1 VPAAGTEIKILYST
15 ETTYTNYDDIPY
27 TNETSTT
34 YAQTKTFPYV
44 EPTWADDNFTDYL
57 GVNYRFDIDDLSF
70 IVSNITNI
78 ENGDHFSLTGTSDW
92 WAEDIKVFKENPATI
107 KVYWIGGYS
116 SNKWS
121 HAENDGEIKINIT
134 NLEMTMTITP
144 PNHTDVHVDWI
155 HLAVDYNITA
165 LYDTTPGLW
174 NVTIELDING
184 VGLKDGQLYT
194 EHIPGRYEWT
204 VLGRDAHTSDSLGA
218 TLVTAAFK
226 NKQIEI
232 GLSGLDMMYYE
243 WMNPSIPYVM
253 NCFGTAPGSRG
264 DYKDDG
270 STPGQRPALRDDW
283 CTTWPITS
291 SNMIGVGGPLANMFT
306 LYFNEFTDAFY
317 GTYVTGWGE
326 TYTSYATWQNKIA
339 ALTCWNGS
347 KKGYVAT
354 YDTGYAVIATYKDL
368 NGTVGLVIW
377 GLGPRDTYYASK
389 FFHEEIIYELQSF
402 PLCVTSIILKIDYTD
417 PLHPGFSIVEC
428 LGTISETLVETT
440 KGGIHDP

>member
-1 VPAAGTEIKILYST
+1 
-15 ETTYTNYDDIPY
+15 
-27 TNETSTT
+27 
-34 YAQTKTFPYV
+34 
-44 EPTWADDNFTDYL
+44 
-57 GVNYRFDIDDLSF
+57 
-70 IVSNITNI
+70 
-78 ENGDHFSLTGTSDW
+78 
-92 WAEDIKVFKENPATI
+92 
-107 KVYWIGGYS
+107 
-116 SNKWS
+116 
-121 HAENDGEIKINIT
+121 
-134 NLEMTMTITP
+134 
-144 PNHTDVHVDWI
+144 
-155 HLAVDYNITA
+155 
-165 LYDTTPGLW
+165 
-174 NVTIELDING
+174 
-184 VGLKDGQLYT
+184 
-194 EHIPGRYEWT
+194 
-204 VLGRDAHTSDSLGA
+204 
-218 TLVTAAFK
+218 
-226 NKQIEI
+226 
-232 GLSGLDMMYYE
+232 
-243 WMNPSIPYVM
+243 M

-402 PLCVTSIILKIDYTD
+402 PRCVTSIILKIDYTD
-417 PLHPGFSIVEC
+417 PLHPEFGIVEC